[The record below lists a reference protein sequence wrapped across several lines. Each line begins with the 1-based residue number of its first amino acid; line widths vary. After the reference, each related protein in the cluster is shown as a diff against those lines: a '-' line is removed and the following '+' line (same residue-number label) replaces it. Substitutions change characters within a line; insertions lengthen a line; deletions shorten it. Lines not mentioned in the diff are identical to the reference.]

1 MDDIMLWAFA
11 DREERIRAIIR
22 SLIADP
28 SQDPA
33 KVCDECGL
41 PMSDLDYDECR
52 RIERE
57 VNEAYG
63 M

>member
-28 SQDPA
+28 RQDPA
-33 KVCDECGL
+33 MVCDECGL

-63 M
+63 V